1 MPLRPKLIKLAKL
14 HLWWCTMERNQIPW
28 IAFDTKSIV
37 TQVDPKSLPPTS
49 AAAKFSSWRVFLQV
63 NQWKDPQCYLLA
75 EEWGWVLKDTGLHP
89 VLTDMPPAPAE
100 LLKIIRCNCTTDCG
114 TARCTCKNM
123 EWNAQ
128 WLAGIVVAPHVQMQ
142 MRLKKMKITATEKKT
157 IMKWI
162 MINVLTSFY
171 SFLSLF
177 Q

>member
-14 HLWWCTMERNQIPW
+14 HLWWCPMERNQIPW
-28 IAFDTKSIV
+28 IAFNTKSIV

-49 AAAKFSSWRVFLQV
+49 AAAKFHSRRVFLQV

-100 LLKIIRCNCTTDCG
+100 LLKIIR
-114 TARCTCKNM
+114 CKNM

>member
-1 MPLRPKLIKLAKL
+1 MTTSRLLGIGKGSILKKFKDNKSLQQAA
-14 HLWWCTMERNQIPW
+14 TVFDNSNATQAQIDKAGKA
-28 IAFDTKSIV
+28 AFVVMSNGKKSDTLDSLQYKKYCDKVATSL

-49 AAAKFSSWRVFLQV
+49 AAAKFPSWRVFLQV

-123 EWNAQ
+123 E
-128 WLAGIVVAPHVQMQ
+128 
-142 MRLKKMKITATEKKT
+142 
-157 IMKWI
+157 
-162 MINVLTSFY
+162 
-171 SFLSLF
+171 
-177 Q
+177 

>member
-1 MPLRPKLIKLAKL
+1 MTTSRLLGIGKGSILKKFKDNKSLQQAA
-14 HLWWCTMERNQIPW
+14 TVFDNSNATQAQIDKAGKA
-28 IAFDTKSIV
+28 AFVVMSNGKKSDTLDSIV

-49 AAAKFSSWRVFLQV
+49 AAAKFPSWRVFLQV

-123 EWNAQ
+123 E
-128 WLAGIVVAPHVQMQ
+128 
-142 MRLKKMKITATEKKT
+142 
-157 IMKWI
+157 
-162 MINVLTSFY
+162 
-171 SFLSLF
+171 
-177 Q
+177 